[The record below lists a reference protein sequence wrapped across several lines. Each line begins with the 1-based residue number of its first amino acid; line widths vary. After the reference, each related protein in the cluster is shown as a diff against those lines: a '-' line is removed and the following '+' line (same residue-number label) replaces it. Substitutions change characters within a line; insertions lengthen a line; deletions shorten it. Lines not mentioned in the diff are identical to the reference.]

1 MRDIVNTLEKNTIE
15 KDEKKPELLRRKAP
29 NIERNI
35 GKKIDILRI
44 KNSPISKKS
53 VTPTRKSKLSEKK
66 SEKIIEKI
74 SDENLICGDNSKSS
88 LKKEK
93 MRTIQR
99 TLRDIWGP
107 DVLKVGPKEDH

>member
-1 MRDIVNTLEKNTIE
+1 MK

-74 SDENLICGDNSKSS
+74 SDENLICGDNPKSS

-93 MRTIQR
+93 NADNSE
-99 TLRDIWGP
+99 DIKGYLGARCVERW
-107 DVLKVGPKEDH
+107 PKRRPLMYFKIML